1 MCLAIPGKVLEIE
14 SDGDPKM
21 GKVSFGGVQK
31 RVCLEWL
38 PDVKV
43 GEYVIVHVGFA
54 LSKVNEEEAL
64 ETIKMIQEMGDGLE
78 DLDNSEEKNATDLK
92 NQAQKN

>member
-14 SDGDPKM
+14 TDVQPVM
-21 GKVSFGGVQK
+21 GKVSFGGINK

-54 LSKVNEEEAL
+54 LSKVDEEEAL
-64 ETIKMIQEMGDGLE
+64 ETIKMINEMGDA
-78 DLDNSEEKNATDLK
+78 LDELQAGESERPQPPSN
-92 NQAQKN
+92 